1 MARVKFYNPN
11 TGAWEYA
18 DGTGSRAE
26 AAANTYLPLVGGAL
40 NGALSMNNYK
50 ITSLSDPTSLTDA
63 TNKQYVDNAIANA
76 STSVEADTTSTKT
89 YVVSYTGTATDP
101 LKYNSNVY
109 INNANGVMFGAAWN
123 DYAEYRQTTE
133 PIEAGRVICENNDDT
148 LSLSKER
155 LQPGANI
162 VSDTF
167 GFAMGE
173 TDKAKTPIALA
184 GRVLAYP
191 YEDRN
196 IFMAGDAVCAGPNG
210 TVSKMSREEIMM
222 YPERIIGTVSA
233 VPNYEFWGEHNIP
246 VNGRIWIKIK

>member
-1 MARVKFYNPN
+1 
-11 TGAWEYA
+11 
-18 DGTGSRAE
+18 
-26 AAANTYLPLVGGAL
+26 
-40 NGALSMNNYK
+40 
-50 ITSLSDPTSLTDA
+50 
-63 TNKQYVDNAIANA
+63 
-76 STSVEADTTSTKT
+76 
-89 YVVSYTGTATDP
+89 
-101 LKYNSNVY
+101 
-109 INNANGVMFGAAWN
+109 
-123 DYAEYRQTTE
+123 
-133 PIEAGRVICENNDDT
+133 
-148 LSLSKER
+148 
-155 LQPGANI
+155 
-162 VSDTF
+162 
-167 GFAMGE
+167 MGE

>member
-11 TGAWEYA
+11 TSAWEYA
-18 DGTGSRAE
+18 DATGISAE

-50 ITSLSDPTSLTDA
+50 ITSLSDPTLLTDA
-63 TNKQYVDNAIANA
+63 TNKRYVDNAIANA
-76 STSVEADTTSTKT
+76 STSVEADTTSAKT
-89 YVVSYTGTATDP
+89 YVVSYTGNASDP

-246 VNGRIWIKIK
+246 VNGRIWIKVK